1 MAVDAQTGLLNT
13 AWGQIPHSPQVTA
26 GIGSFTRSRVERII
40 SLVGGAFGP
49 LILGLQAFLTALGA
63 TDERPGWYEALMV
76 SVFGTLAVMILACVI
91 GRGVRVA
98 AGAFALVYVLALV
111 AWPIATAGVP
121 PTSGEEPWI
130 WYLLNLSTLAAV
142 LAFPFPLQIG
152 WTILAPV
159 LFGVVRLMQL
169 GFSSDYWV
177 TVGLDVSFALILGGV
192 IVTLGWL
199 FRSMAVN
206 VDETR
211 ARAVAS
217 YARAAAADAAEQE
230 RVAVAAL
237 MHDSVLAALIAAER
251 ASTPRERTLAAS
263 MAREALTRLAN
274 TEQDAHEGT
283 DEPWDVAALAA
294 GIDAAAARAGR
305 RRRRAARIRRCR
317 LADSRTRRPR
327 SRAGRHAGGGECAAA
342 RRGSGTRRRGDGRR
356 AAACASR
363 CTTPARASTW
373 TPSPTTGWASGP
385 RSWRASLP
393 SEGMR
398 TSRRAPTARSC
409 GSRGRSRPHDQ
420 RQERAGRARGR
431 LHGVPRRARSVVDR
445 YRSRS
450 PSSS

>member
-1 MAVDAQTGLLNT
+1 MAVDAQTGLLDT
-13 AWGQIPHSPQVTA
+13 AWGQIPHSPQVTV

-40 SLVGGAFGP
+40 SLVGGAFGS
-49 LILGLQAFLTALGA
+49 LILGLQAFLTALGS
-63 TDERPGWYEALMV
+63 TDERPGWHEALMI

-98 AGAFALVYVLALV
+98 AGVFALVYVLALV
-111 AWPIATAGVP
+111 AWPIATAGVVS
-121 PTSGEEPWI
+121 TSIDEPWI
-130 WYLLNLSTLAAV
+130 WYLLNLATLAAV

-159 LFGVVRLMQL
+159 LFGVVRLMQV
-169 GFSSDYWV
+169 GFASEFWF

-192 IVTLGWL
+192 ILTLGWL

-283 DEPWDVAALAA
+283 DEPWDLAALAA
-294 GIDAAAARAGR
+294 EIDAAAGELGVDVDIQREFDGAGPSIPGRVARALAL
-305 RRRRAARIRRCR
+305 AATQAVANA
-317 LADSRTRRPR
+317 LQ
-327 SRAGRHAGGGECAAA
+327 HAGGAGLGIAVMETGARVRVEVHDAGEGFDLDAVPDD
-342 RRGSGTRRRGDGRR
+342 RLGI
-356 AAACASR
+356 
-363 CTTPARASTW
+363 RASIMARVAAVGGHADLETGPHGTVVRLTW
-373 TPSPTTGWASGP
+373 QES
-385 RSWRASLP
+385 
-393 SEGMR
+393 
-398 TSRRAPTARSC
+398 TA
-409 GSRGRSRPHDQ
+409 
-420 RQERAGRARGR
+420 
-431 LHGVPRRARSVVDR
+431 
-445 YRSRS
+445 
-450 PSSS
+450 